1 MKNKNPNSHAGNN
14 GEFQPADQSA
24 ADNFLEA
31 LETEPR
37 LISSLDDESRA
48 VHQFGSTMRELADHD
63 LPDSNPRLR
72 ELLETQLDG
81 GEVSPP
87 VKPKRVDQSQVRTRR
102 WALVA
107 SVLLAL
113 GLLSLFLVYQ
123 SNEFMSAARNR
134 SRATTSELAIQPVG
148 EPSETVGTREPA
160 ASDVIPNLLKR
171 FDPSGS
177 KEIMIRSNDAG
188 EALKALHKKL
198 DVDGDGAVPIIGDFA
213 VAPAQNGPRSV
224 DFKSSSGVGT
234 DAPARAPKD
243 VKTLDWYQP
252 GDSGGGIGGATVQT
266 QPNVRTETRVDAK
279 GKVFTVQVPH
289 TEVPVRQAAPA
300 TAPATATFAAPG
312 GLGGGGRGGGG
323 MGGAAAAPG
332 FSGGGGRGGGEGIG
346 AGGHGGRGGG
356 GNGQLAD
363 LAFPNEDESGL
374 KDEGRSKYS
383 DIQLAQTGQAGRGIA
398 LRELATL
405 VDQQQAKPKPVRKN
419 GRGFYYERN
428 VAGERL
434 GERGRRHEQYDPIHE
449 NSFEKAV
456 GNKALSTFSIDVDTA
471 SYANMRRFLNNNQRP
486 PRNAVRIEE
495 LVNYFDYDYPQ
506 PEGEHPFSVNMELA
520 SCPWNE
526 RNHLLRVGLKGKDVH
541 RDERSA
547 SNLVFLLD
555 VSGSMQSNDKLPL
568 LKQGLQMMV
577 QRLSENDS
585 VSIVTYAG
593 NAGVVL
599 NPTNGAS
606 KREIEQAI
614 ERLAAGGSTN
624 GSAGIELAYELAQ
637 KQFITGGSNRVILAT
652 DGDLN
657 VGITDDHSLV
667 SLIKEKASEGVF
679 LTVLGFGTGN
689 LKDSKLEKL
698 ADNGNGMYAYIDNFR
713 EAHKV
718 LIEQMSGSLETIAKD
733 VKLQIEFNPSEVT
746 SYRLIGYENRVLAA
760 QDFDN
765 DKKDAGEIGAGHTVT
780 ALYELVLANGGAAA
794 TTLNRPLKYQP
805 SDQPEDENP
814 VGKSSDNG
822 HDGELLTLS
831 LRYKKPDANTSQKLE
846 FTLKDEPTSFSSASN
861 DFQFAASVASFGMIL
876 RGSQH
881 SGSTSLDWVK
891 ATAARSIGEDSG
903 GYRSEFLDLV
913 RRASQAR

>member
-14 GEFQPADQSA
+14 GEFQPAGQSA
-24 ADNFLEA
+24 ADNFVEA

-48 VHQFGSTMRELADHD
+48 VHQFGSAMRELADHD

-171 FDPSGS
+171 VDPSGS
-177 KEIMIRSNDAG
+177 KEIMIRSDDAG
-188 EALKALHKKL
+188 EALKALHKKV

-224 DFKSSSGVGT
+224 DFKSSSGAAS
-234 DAPARAPKD
+234 DAPARAPE
-243 VKTLDWYQP
+243 
-252 GDSGGGIGGATVQT
+252 
-266 QPNVRTETRVDAK
+266 NVETFGWLRTETRVDAK

-300 TAPATATFAAPG
+300 TATIAAPSFFEG
-312 GLGGGGRGGGG
+312 GDVGGGG
-323 MGGAAAAPG
+323 
-332 FSGGGGRGGGEGIG
+332 GIG
-346 AGGHGGRGGG
+346 AGGGDDR
-356 GNGQLAD
+356 QLAA
-363 LAFPNEDESGL
+363 LAFPVEEEDGL
-374 KDEGRSKYS
+374 KVEGRSKYL
-383 DIQLAQTGQAGRGIA
+383 DIQLAQAGQGFADELSLLEDKRQAAKKPGLVSQNGKGFADYYDSSGGGRG
-398 LRELATL
+398 
-405 VDQQQAKPKPVRKN
+405 N
-419 GRGFYYERN
+419 
-428 VAGERL
+428 
-434 GERGRRHEQYDPIHE
+434 EQYDPIHE
-449 NSFEKAV
+449 NSFEKTV

-526 RNHLLRVGLKGKDVH
+526 QNHLLRDGLKGKDVH

-657 VGITDDHSLV
+657 VGITDDNSLV

-794 TTLNRPLKYQP
+794 TTLNRPLKYQT
-805 SDQPEDENP
+805 SDQPVDENP
-814 VGKSSDNG
+814 AGKSSDNG

-881 SGSTSLDWVK
+881 SGSTSLDWVR

-913 RRASQAR
+913 RRASQSR